1 MYGQFFR
8 TFFEMFFTAQARQ
21 IEHNASVRRLLLR
34 YTSTSGTRSAR
45 QEFRARGKIEAVITR
60 RSLLSGTAGALGV
73 LAACT
78 RPKAKGFSGYAFV
91 ANQEGGAVAA
101 IDLEVFAVTRHIRV
115 DGAPTAVVARRQ
127 HARVYALTPAN
138 GSVHEI
144 RAANLTF
151 TSKLK
156 VAASAITMRLS
167 EDGNT
172 LFVLCSQPRK
182 LVALALDPMRV
193 NWEVPLTAEPGD
205 LDISSDGTL
214 LAIGHR
220 EVGGI
225 TFVDVAHRHAFPLVP
240 ASGEIG
246 LVRFQYSTQLI
257 AANVS
262 ERMLSIYHAAT
273 RRLIVN
279 LPLAVRPDHLCFNAD
294 GGQLFVTG
302 EGMDA
307 VVVVYPSYTPEI
319 GETVLAGHSPGA
331 MAASANP
338 GYLFVANPKSGDVS
352 ILDIETRRVV
362 AVTPVGTEPGYIS
375 ITPDDQYA
383 LVLNRASG
391 DMAVIRIP
399 NVTRAVNEQRR
410 WKKGPLFMLI
420 PVGSKPVSAAIM
432 RV

>member
-1 MYGQFFR
+1 
-8 TFFEMFFTAQARQ
+8 
-21 IEHNASVRRLLLR
+21 VL
-34 YTSTSGTRSAR
+34 
-45 QEFRARGKIEAVITR
+45 TR
-60 RSLLSGTAGALGV
+60 RSLLSGCLGTLGAIT
-73 LAACT
+73 ACT

-101 IDLEVFAVTRHIRV
+101 VDLEVFAVAKHIHV

-127 HARVYALTPAN
+127 HARVYALTPEN
-138 GSVHEI
+138 GTVHEI

-151 TSKLK
+151 TGKLR

-167 EDGNT
+167 PDENT
-172 LFVLCSQPRK
+172 LFVLCDQPRR

-193 NWEVPLTAEPGD
+193 RWDAPLAADPCD
-205 LDISSDGTL
+205 FDIASDGTL
-214 LAIGHR
+214 AAIGHR
-220 EVGGI
+220 QGRGI
-225 TFVDVAHRHAFPLVP
+225 TFVDLGRRQAFPMIP

-257 AANVS
+257 AANLS
-262 ERMLSIYHAAT
+262 ERTLSVYHAQT

-279 LPLAVRPDHLCFNAD
+279 LPLAVRPDHMCFNAD

-302 EGMDA
+302 DGMDA

-319 GETVLAGHSPGA
+319 GETVLAGHNPGA
-331 MAASANP
+331 MAASVNP

-362 AVTPVGTEPGYIS
+362 AVTPVGTEPSYIT

-383 LVLNRASG
+383 LVLNQVSG

-420 PVGSKPVSAAIM
+420 PVGSKPVSAAI
-432 RV
+432 VGI